1 MLPRDYHRRVTSS
14 TTSKGAATR
23 ALLSLAIGSFGIG
36 MTEFVVMGLLPN
48 IARDLAPSAWAASP
62 DDAIAQAG
70 WLVSLYAL
78 GVVVGAPT
86 IAGSV
91 ARFPRHRVMIVLA
104 AALTFFT
111 VLTVIAPT
119 FELVAASR
127 FLAGLPHGAYFGIG
141 ALVAADALGPG
152 NRAKGVAFV
161 LTGLTIANVV
171 GVPLGTLLG
180 QQVGW
185 RAAFAVVAA
194 IFLLATVSIAF
205 FVPAHPGMPGRR
217 LRDELRVFR
226 LGQVWFALG
235 IGAIGFGGFFAM
247 YSYIAPMITDV
258 AGQPEWMVSLVL
270 VIVGIG
276 MTVGNIVGGALADKD
291 LRFWLRVGLV
301 ALALAS
307 VGLALTAGW
316 IVSLILFAFLVA
328 FCGAAL
334 SPSIQTRLMDVAED
348 NQSIAAALN
357 HSALNIGNSLGAFLG
372 GLVIAAGLGLVAPA
386 WVGAVLAL
394 AGLVVAV
401 VSYRVEDRSGRHP
414 EHRMP
419 AAEAATT
426 AITGSIPT
434 QG

>member
-1 MLPRDYHRRVTSS
+1 MTSS

-48 IARDLAPSAWAASP
+48 IARDLLPSASAASP

-104 AALTFFT
+104 AALAFFT

-194 IFLLATVSIAF
+194 IFLLAALSIAL

-258 AGQPEWMVSLVL
+258 AGQPEWVVSLVL

-276 MTVGNIVGGALADKD
+276 MTVGNVVGGALADKD
-291 LRFWLRVGLV
+291 LRFWLRVGLISLAV
-301 ALALAS
+301 AS
-307 VGLALTAGW
+307 IGLALTAEW
-316 IVSLILFAFLVA
+316 IVSLVVFAFFVA

-334 SPSIQTRLMDVAED
+334 SPAIQTRLMDVADD

-357 HSALNIGNSLGAFLG
+357 HSSLNIGNSLGAFLG
-372 GLVIAAGLGLVAPA
+372 GLVIAAGFGLVAPA

-394 AGLVVAV
+394 AGLVVAII
-401 VSYRVEDRSGRHP
+401 SYRVEDRSGHRAA
-414 EHRMP
+414 HRMP